1 VSRQTGSHLRLT
13 SNRKGHQHN
22 VTVPAHHPLKLG
34 TLSTIFSE
42 VAVYLEST
50 KEQVAKELFGG

>member
-13 SNRKGHQHN
+13 SYRKGHQHH
-22 VTVPAHHPLKLG
+22 VTIPAQHPLKLG
-34 TLSTIFSE
+34 TLSTILSE